1 MADSFMMS
9 IVAHRLPC
17 RKGGASGHPPSLAD
31 ERQPA
36 RDLYG
41 HGSTV
46 QSRDLRCLTGFV
58 VLAGVALGA
67 LGADVVVGVGDAITA
82 AGAIGAVTMA
92 ACGAAVTAAILA
104 LTVAGVGVGVVG
116 TCGTGP
122 GAGSFPSRRR
132 AVTRLCWPFSSS
144 VQRSAQAMSRR
155 NRSKKARSCGTRCRA
170 MGGAAPLG
178 GAGVTSH
185 VALSAAVL

>member
-1 MADSFMMS
+1 MAEAATGLCYMADSFMMS

-31 ERQPA
+31 ERQSA

-82 AGAIGAVTMA
+82 AGAIGVVTMA

-132 AVTRLCWPFSSS
+132 AVTRHHCCCRSLKGCMS
-144 VQRSAQAMSRR
+144 VVSTNISRFLM
-155 NRSKKARSCGTRCRA
+155 RCI
-170 MGGAAPLG
+170 
-178 GAGVTSH
+178 
-185 VALSAAVL
+185 